1 MNKTEQETEFE
12 KHQNGGQQKQTP
24 VLNIENNDDSII
36 LSQTKTRGRPRKGS
50 VSSNNNSAAN
60 SRANSKERK
69 QAWTCDTCDTVFQS
83 DQSKLLECEYCKTHR
98 CIKCLNMPA
107 ACYKG
112 LNGREDFPWFCNNC
126 LSKRLHCIREV
137 KSIEE
142 RCNEFM
148 KTFEEPVNSRIDKV
162 EHNLDKYR
170 SEIVEFK
177 HEVIGE
183 IKICNSIKNP
193 DIQISNPPS
202 PSKVISQ
209 ATKEVQS
216 RVERRN
222 NILVF
227 NVPESE
233 SNMKNQVVIGDTNVF
248 LELCN
253 IVEAGVQESDIG
265 TMKRIGKKNQERIIK
280 GEEFFFLDHC

>member
-1 MNKTEQETEFE
+1 MV
-12 KHQNGGQQKQTP
+12 GP
-24 VLNIENNDDSII
+24 
-36 LSQTKTRGRPRKGS
+36 
-50 VSSNNNSAAN
+50 
-60 SRANSKERK
+60 
-69 QAWTCDTCDTVFQS
+69 
-83 DQSKLLECEYCKTHR
+83 
-98 CIKCLNMPA
+98 
-107 ACYKG
+107 
-112 LNGREDFPWFCNNC
+112 
-126 LSKRLHCIREV
+126 
-137 KSIEE
+137 
-142 RCNEFM
+142 
-148 KTFEEPVNSRIDKV
+148 
-162 EHNLDKYR
+162 LDKNR

-177 HEVIGE
+177 DEVIGE

-193 DIQISNPPS
+193 DMQISKPPS

-233 SNMKNQVVIGDTNVF
+233 SNMKNQVVIDDTYIF

-265 TMKRIGKKNQERIIK
+265 TM
-280 GEEFFFLDHC
+280 